1 MTRPDPPLGEDDL
14 QAWIDGRLDPERQ
27 EAVQAALA
35 DQPEL
40 AQRLGDYRATQ
51 DALRARLR
59 FKAAEPI
66 PARLRIDSI
75 LSAQRRARKSW
86 LSAAVA
92 ACLWIVL
99 GGVVGWAV
107 NEFLAV
113 DGGLGFGA
121 RSSAVA
127 QEAIDAH
134 RTFAVEVVHPVEVR
148 ASEQAHL
155 KQWVTKRLGR
165 SLQIPDLTSLG
176 LYLVGGRVLPAGQN
190 IAAQFMFE
198 DDARNRVTVY
208 VCTGQAG
215 AGDLSFARRGDVQ
228 SFYWTEHGSGYAVV
242 STIDRARLQAVAEQ
256 VARQIEEVPEK
267 KQG

>member
-1 MTRPDPPLGEDDL
+1 MTRHGPPLGEDDL

-27 EAVQAALA
+27 EAVHAMLA
-35 DQPEL
+35 DEPEL
-40 AQRLGDYRATQ
+40 ARRLGDYRTTQ
-51 DALRARLR
+51 EALRARLR

-75 LSAQRRARKSW
+75 LAAQRRARKNW
-86 LSAAVA
+86 LSATAA
-92 ACLWIVL
+92 ACLWLVL
-99 GGVVGWAV
+99 GGIAGWAAHDI
-107 NEFLAV
+107 FTS
-113 DGGLGFGA
+113 DGRLSFGP
-121 RSSAVA
+121 RWSAMA

-155 KQWVTKRLGR
+155 KQWVSKRLGR

-176 LYLVGGRVLPAGQN
+176 LHLVGGRVLPAGQN

-208 VCTGQAG
+208 VSTGQAG
-215 AGDLSFARRGDVQ
+215 ADDLSFERRGDVQ

-242 STIDRARLQAVAEQ
+242 GTIDRARLQAVAEQ